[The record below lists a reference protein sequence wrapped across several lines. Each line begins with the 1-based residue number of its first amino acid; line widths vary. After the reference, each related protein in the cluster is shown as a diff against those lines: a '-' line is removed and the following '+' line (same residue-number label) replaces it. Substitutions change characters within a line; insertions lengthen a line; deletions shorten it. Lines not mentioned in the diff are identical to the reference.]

1 MSRAFRCNYIQ
12 STLLCCCEI
21 TRLDTVTPAQ
31 SRAHLESSDA
41 GARDELTVVELDA
54 MQVLAAHQVLERR
67 VGDERTVVELERDER
82 FSGALRAAQV
92 TYAFVRD
99 QFTV

>member
-1 MSRAFRCNYIQ
+1 
-12 STLLCCCEI
+12 
-21 TRLDTVTPAQ
+21 
-31 SRAHLESSDA
+31 
-41 GARDELTVVELDA
+41 